1 MSTHTAQR
9 QKPFHLSLASVG
21 LRLIVLMFADA
32 MAFLFVYVL
41 LGDGYWQLAV
51 MIGIITIALNIIFLR
66 KDAYPLRWLSPGLSL
81 MLLLSLYPILFT
93 IYIAFTNFGTGHLL
107 PKVQAIEVLERRQYL
122 PETGNTYAYTVFRHP
137 DGSFALWLQPAEGP
151 GFLALPSDQAPA
163 AGPEIGVLTDEGIP
177 AAIAGYERLN
187 RVQMVQSVSALQG
200 LTFGEPP
207 HSVQITGQLGR
218 AAELEQRYIYS
229 SETDSITDHSTGITY
244 TANSTTGF
252 FTSEDGGELLPGYEV
267 LVGTRNFA
275 RFFSNTSFREPLL
288 RIFLWTCAYAFLTVF
303 LSFTL
308 GLLIALV
315 FGRNIPFEKL
325 LKALLIIPYTIPG
338 VITVLIWRG
347 LLNPL
352 NGALA
357 ASLQSLFNQPVGWPP
372 FFSDPLWVKVGIILI
387 NVWLAYP
394 YFMLVSS
401 GALQAIP
408 GDIFEAAKIDGANA
422 WQRFRHM
429 TLPLLL
435 VGVGPLLI
443 ASFALN
449 FNSLNTVFLFND
461 GGPPM
466 VGTTTPAGHSDILI
480 SYVYRLAFGTGAGQE
495 YGYASAISI
504 IIFAILVVITLF
516 QWRFMRTWE
525 EVGENA

>member
-1 MSTHTAQR
+1 MSTYAAQR
-9 QKPFHLSLASVG
+9 QNPIRLSLASVG
-21 LRLIVLMFADA
+21 LRLLALMFVDA
-32 MAFLFVYVL
+32 MASLFVYVL

-51 MIGIITIALNIIFLR
+51 MLGIITVALNIIFLR
-66 KDAYPLRWLSPGLSL
+66 RDAHPLRWLSPGLSI
-81 MLLLSLYPILFT
+81 MLLLSIYPILFT

-107 PKVQAIEVLERRQYL
+107 PKVQVIEVLEQRQYL
-122 PETGNTYAYTVFRHP
+122 PEAGSIYSYTVFRRG
-137 DGSFALWLQPAEGP
+137 DGSFALWLQPVEGP
-151 GFLALPSDQAPA
+151 GMLALPNDQALG
-163 AGPEIGVLTDEGIP
+163 AGPEIGSLDEEGIP
-177 AAIAGYERLN
+177 VAIAGYERLN

-200 LTFGEPP
+200 LTFGEAP
-207 HSVQITGQLGR
+207 HAVQITGQLGR

-229 SETDSITDHSTGITY
+229 SEADTITDRSTGIVY

-252 FTSEDGGELLPGYEV
+252 FTAEDGIELLPGYEV

-303 LSFTL
+303 FSFAL
-308 GLLIALV
+308 GLLIALM
-315 FGRNIPFEKL
+315 FGRNIPFEKV
-325 LKALLIIPYTIPG
+325 LKALFIIPYAIPG

-357 ASLQSLFNQPVGWPP
+357 TSLQSLFNQPVGWPP

-394 YFMLVSS
+394 YFMLVNS

-408 GDIFEAAKIDGANA
+408 SDIFEAAGIDGANA
-422 WQRFRHM
+422 WQRFRHI

-435 VGVGPLLI
+435 VGVGPLLL

-449 FNSLNTVFLFND
+449 FNSINTVFLFND

-466 VGTTTPAGHSDILI
+466 VGTATPAGHSDILI

-504 IIFAILVVITLF
+504 IIFAILIVITLF
-516 QWRFMRTWE
+516 QWRFMRSWE
-525 EVGENA
+525 EVGENV

>member
-1 MSTHTAQR
+1 MSTHAAQR
-9 QKPFHLSLASVG
+9 QHPARLSLTSVG
-21 LRLIVLMFADA
+21 LRLIILMFVDA
-32 MAFLFVYVL
+32 MASLFIYVL
-41 LGDGYWQLAV
+41 FGDGYWQLAV
-51 MIGIITIALNIIFLR
+51 MLGIITVALNITFLR
-66 KDAYPLRWLSPGLSL
+66 KDAYPLRWLSPGLSI
-81 MLLLSLYPILFT
+81 MLLLSVYPILFT

-107 PKVQAIEVLERRQYL
+107 PKVQAIEVLVQRQFL
-122 PETGNTYAYTVFRHP
+122 PEAGRTFTYTVFRHG

-151 GFLALPSDQAPA
+151 GSLALPSNQTDNVV
-163 AGPEIGVLTDEGIP
+163 PEIGSLDEDGIP
-177 AAIAGYERLN
+177 VAVAGYERLN
-187 RVQMVQSVSALQG
+187 RVQMVQSISALQG

-218 AAELEQRYIYS
+218 AAELEQRYLYS
-229 SETDSITDHSTGITY
+229 SEADAITDRSTGIVY

-252 FTSEDGGELLPGYEV
+252 FTSEDGVELLPGYEV

-303 LSFTL
+303 LSFAL
-308 GLLIALV
+308 GLLIALM
-315 FGRNIPFEKL
+315 FGRNIPFEKV
-325 LKALLIIPYTIPG
+325 LKALFIIPYAIPG

-357 ASLQSLFNQPVGWPP
+357 TTLQSLFNQPVGWPP
-372 FFSDPLWVKVGIILI
+372 FFTDPLWVKIGIILI

-394 YFMLVSS
+394 YFMLVNS

-408 GDIFEAAKIDGANA
+408 SDIFEAAEIDGANA

-435 VGVGPLLI
+435 VGVGPLLV

-504 IIFAILVVITLF
+504 VIFAILIVITLF

-525 EVGENA
+525 EVGENV